1 MDRAGPGLI
10 AVMCVLVAIGLW
22 RTNADRNPAR
32 IDHTRCTAWMA
43 DCLPG
48 VGPVSAA
55 DAAAAIRRGEL
66 AALPAEARLPARQ
79 LFTFARHQAAGLSGE
94 R

>member
-10 AVMCVLVAIGLW
+10 AVAGLLVVLGLW
-22 RTNADRNPAR
+22 RREGPRPPAR
-32 IDHTRCTAWMA
+32 IPHTACTVWMA

-48 VGPVSAA
+48 VGPVTAA

-66 AALPAEARLPARQ
+66 AALPQEARATARQ
-79 LFTFARHQAAGLSGE
+79 LFAFAPVDGAGLPGGL
-94 R
+94 